1 MLKRIEIENFLTIE
15 RCVIEPLASITA
27 IIGESGSGK
36 SLILKAIDVVFSQKT
51 DTSIVGNFADITK
64 INLHFS
70 LNRGQMEIL
79 KDLGITEDEVVF
91 TKLIKKGTSKVLV
104 NHEPIS
110 TKVVSTLKK
119 MFLSIVSQDYRF
131 EIFSP
136 EKMLE
141 VIDTQVDRDV
151 KEKFSNIFRK
161 YSDIKREMEY
171 TGEKLRQIEKEHPE
185 ILLETIEK
193 ANPKRGEYEELLDTL
208 NRIKNFKVIKD
219 IAEKAIFELYE
230 KENSC
235 EDILSRLES
244 DLQKVKGMS
253 LSTKV
258 DRYLAEALSSVRAAK
273 DELYGLAIRS
283 YSDGEIDKINSRLFE
298 LEKLQ
303 RQFGK
308 NIDEIIEQKKI
319 LERMIDEKE
328 RLMESLD
335 MLKEEVKV
343 VERTLLEEAEILSQ
357 ERKKVA
363 NSIIN
368 RISSYLSK
376 LNLENS
382 IFEIAFRR
390 KQLTKLG
397 VDSIDILF
405 SANPD
410 LKPDSID
417 KVASGGEKS
426 RFILSLKMV
435 LSELSKSEE
444 TVIFDEIES
453 GLSSNALEKLMSSLK
468 EYSENNQIILIT
480 HSEKMLSI
488 ADRVYRVRKE
498 FLGDRTTSYVEKLD

>member
-1 MLKRIEIENFLTIE
+1 
-15 RCVIEPLASITA
+15 
-27 IIGESGSGK
+27 
-36 SLILKAIDVVFSQKT
+36 
-51 DTSIVGNFADITK
+51 
-64 INLHFS
+64 
-70 LNRGQMEIL
+70 
-79 KDLGITEDEVVF
+79 
-91 TKLIKKGTSKVLV
+91 
-104 NHEPIS
+104 
-110 TKVVSTLKK
+110 
-119 MFLSIVSQDYRF
+119 
-131 EIFSP
+131 
-136 EKMLE
+136 
-141 VIDTQVDRDV
+141 
-151 KEKFSNIFRK
+151 
-161 YSDIKREMEY
+161 
-171 TGEKLRQIEKEHPE
+171 
-185 ILLETIEK
+185 
-193 ANPKRGEYEELLDTL
+193 
-208 NRIKNFKVIKD
+208 
-219 IAEKAIFELYE
+219 
-230 KENSC
+230 
-235 EDILSRLES
+235 
-244 DLQKVKGMS
+244 
-253 LSTKV
+253 
-258 DRYLAEALSSVRAAK
+258 
-273 DELYGLAIRS
+273 
-283 YSDGEIDKINSRLFE
+283 
-298 LEKLQ
+298 
-303 RQFGK
+303 
-308 NIDEIIEQKKI
+308 
-319 LERMIDEKE
+319 MIDEKE